1 MRNFVTAGREKESP
15 VVTAFLTRKRIKSA
29 LAAAINNNFTGNHCV
44 VVCITLSKHA
54 YLKNYCVLLL
64 FTLVFKL
71 QPC

>member
-54 YLKNYCVLLL
+54 YFKKLLRTS
-64 FTLVFKL
+64 FIYFGV
-71 QPC
+71 